1 MMTEMMYLKW
11 VHRFFN
17 PSENSDKGKKKKVD
31 RAIFVSEGKTS
42 EEIMESAS
50 QAAGKKKDIVGNM
63 SQKIK
68 KNVDVNEVKVSFQ
81 RIKKKKSKDDS

>member
-50 QAAGKKKDIVGNM
+50 
-63 SQKIK
+63 
-68 KNVDVNEVKVSFQ
+68 
-81 RIKKKKSKDDS
+81 